1 MHGNYDLYKK
11 TARAEGTRLS
21 RFKPSMIKAIQS
33 FITEQDKG
41 YLVYNGKTDFYNDQ
55 IQLQSFTDFLQ
66 Q

>member
-1 MHGNYDLYKK
+1 MNSIENNPRH
-11 TARAEGTRLS
+11 S
-21 RFKPSMIKAIQS
+21 RGQGPAWQFGVIQS